1 MDNVFDPLRAGTGIP
16 RRSEGVI
23 LQRGG
28 AELALEKVGDRFTVR
43 PRSAGSLS
51 QWQSKLSATHRRT
64 VPATQLEEFSVAPDR
79 LDAAMAE
86 ARSLP
91 EVAFA
96 SHVYRLAADPGML
109 IYLTDQLTVQF
120 VPGTPEADMDAIAQ
134 RLHLQRSQPVPGLPS
149 TFTFVVTPEALDNP
163 VKLANQLTREP
174 QVLAAEPNVI
184 VRAQSHYR
192 PRDPL
197 YAKQWYLHHSGG
209 PELVAG
215 SHIDVERAWDLTRGD
230 RAIVV
235 AVADDSLDLNHP
247 DFQGFGK
254 IVAPRDLLEDDFL
267 PLPATT
273 ETSHGTACAG
283 LAVAEENGAGI
294 VGVAPGCSLM
304 PIRTTGYIDDDA
316 IDQIFQWAMDHGAA
330 VISCS
335 WGAGAVNF
343 PLSLRQKAMLTR
355 AATEGRQG
363 KGCVIVFAAGNT
375 NRPLNGRIMEQGWP
389 PETLKGPTDW
399 LSGFGVHPDVIAV
412 SASTSLSR
420 KAFYSNWG
428 RNISV
433 CAPSNNAPPGIWLQR
448 TGYIATPPVV
458 QVEARGQGVF
468 TTDQVGPAG
477 YEQGNFTAYFGGTS
491 SACPVVAGVAALV
504 LSVNPNLSAVEVRR
518 ILQQTA
524 DKIVDPA
531 PDPQL
536 GTQLGTYDAN
546 GHSQWFGYG
555 KVNAH
560 RAVQAARKTLVTP
573 PAGTA
578 QIRLSDAPGYSIPD
592 RDPWGVTS
600 TLEVMADQRV
610 RDLKVTVAVI
620 HEYLGDLSLT
630 LISPSGQSVLLQ
642 GRTLGRQTQLRQTY
656 TLQTTPGLRSLLQQ
670 PAQGQWQLQVI
681 DHALLNIGTLE
692 SWELVLSV

>member
-1 MDNVFDPLRAGTGIP
+1 MDNFSDPLMAGTGIP
-16 RRSEGVI
+16 RRSEGEI

-43 PRSAGSLS
+43 PQVPGSLA
-51 QWQSKLSATHRRT
+51 QWQHKVAATHHRT
-64 VPATQLEEFSVAPDR
+64 VPATQLEEFSVSPDR
-79 LDAAMAE
+79 LDGVMAQV
-86 ARSLP
+86 RSLP
-91 EVAFA
+91 EIAFA
-96 SHVYRLAADPGML
+96 SHVYRLVTDPGML

-120 VPGTPEADMDAIAQ
+120 TPGTPEGDMDAIAQ
-134 RLHLQRSQPVPGLPS
+134 RLHLQRSQPVSGLPS
-149 TFTFVVTPEALDNP
+149 TFTFRVTSQALGNP
-163 VKLANQLTREP
+163 IKLANQLTREP

-184 VRAQSHYR
+184 VRAQAHYR
-192 PRDPL
+192 PRDSL
-197 YAKQWYLHHSGG
+197 YTKQWYLHHNGG
-209 PELVAG
+209 PDLATA

-247 DFQGFGK
+247 DFQGLGK

-267 PLPATT
+267 PLPAAT

-283 LAVAEENGAGI
+283 IAIAEENGAGI
-294 VGVAPGCSLM
+294 VGVAPSCSLM
-304 PIRTTGYIDDDA
+304 PIRTTGYVDDEA

-343 PLSLRQKAMLTR
+343 PLSLRQKAVLTR

-375 NRPLNGRIMEQGWP
+375 NRPVNGRIMEQGWP
-389 PETLKGPTDW
+389 PNTLKGPTDW
-399 LSGFGVHPDVIAV
+399 LAGFGVHPDVITV
-412 SASTSLSR
+412 SASTSLNR

-448 TGYIATPPVV
+448 TGYIETPPAIRVV
-458 QVEARGQGVF
+458 ARGQGVF
-468 TTDQVGPAG
+468 TADQVGPAG
-477 YEQGNFTAYFGGTS
+477 YEQGNFTAHFGGTS
-491 SACPVVAGVAALV
+491 SACPMVAGVAALV
-504 LSVNPNLSAVEVRR
+504 LSVNPDLSAVEVRR

-524 DKIVDPA
+524 DKIVDPD

-555 KVNAH
+555 KVNAY
-560 RAVQAARKTLVTP
+560 RAVQAARKTLVAP
-573 PAGTA
+573 LAGTT

-600 TLEVMADQRV
+600 TLDVMANQPV
-610 RDLKVTVAVI
+610 RDVKVTVAVT

-630 LISPSGQSVLLQ
+630 LITPSGRSMLLQ

-656 TLQTTPGLRSLLQQ
+656 TLQTTPGLRSLLNQS
-670 PAQGQWQLQVI
+670 AQGQWQLQVI
-681 DHALLNIGTLE
+681 DHALLNVGTLE
-692 SWELVLSV
+692 SWELVLGV